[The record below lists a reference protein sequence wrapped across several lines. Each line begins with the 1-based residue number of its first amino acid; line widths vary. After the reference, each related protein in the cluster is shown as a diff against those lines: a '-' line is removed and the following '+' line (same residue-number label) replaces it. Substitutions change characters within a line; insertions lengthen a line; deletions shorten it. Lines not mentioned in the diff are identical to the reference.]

1 MKIEEMKKEGQL
13 GVVPQTDKNNP
24 ERKHQQE
31 AAKQSQSLL
40 DQDAEFARQLAE
52 QEKDRLYWER
62 IANEERSDALIAQ
75 LLQSDKDVSVQK
87 KPEKKEEKENK
98 DKDEMIQ
105 KLRQLELDFEK
116 NRSKTRSAQPKK
128 TSPKS
133 KTPEIEKKT
142 RHDRPEIDPVAQVL
156 QAEED
161 ARVAQRLRREEENA
175 RLTERLLQA
184 EEESRTVQRLRQAE
198 EGARTAHL
206 LSVGS
211 LPRFSFLHSNTQGE
225 SKASS
230 EKNKIRVSQAF
241 EALVKLN
248 LLLQSKAMNQTD
260 IDAHTHTRTLVK
272 EGMPQ
277 VINFDNQFQLSK
289 SDLTVERVRKE
300 VLALGFSEYANNIQ
314 TTLNAINEKSPIE
327 TAETNVDVVNL
338 LSRTWSLANQL
349 DVYQEK
355 IAYIL
360 NANVQDKGGCLAGL
374 VARLYPVY
382 TEMVKMCVENI
393 VGIDPYDNRDA
404 REHKQEKYN
413 GK

>member
-13 GVVPQTDKNNP
+13 GVVPQADKNSP

-31 AAKQSQSLL
+31 AAKQPQTLL
-40 DQDAEFARQLAE
+40 DQDAEFARKLAE

-75 LLQSDKDVSVQK
+75 LLQSDKDVSVQT
-87 KPEKKEEKENK
+87 KPEKKVEKENK
-98 DKDEMIQ
+98 TNDEMIQ
-105 KLRQLELDFEK
+105 KLRELEIGFEK
-116 NRSKTRSAQPKK
+116 NRKTRSAQPQKP
-128 TSPKS
+128 SPKS
-133 KTPEIEKKT
+133 KAPENEKKT
-142 RHDRPEIDPVAQVL
+142 RLERHEIDPVAQVL

-272 EGMPQ
+272 EGVPQ

-327 TAETNVDVVNL
+327 TGETNVDVVNL

-404 REHKQEKYN
+404 REQKQEKYN
-413 GK
+413 K